1 MKRPAI
7 SLLFFLAA
15 GLVTFA
21 SPALAEDPIPLTQPL
36 HGYYTY
42 GKLSGVTA
50 EEAIRTGSAATTIP
64 MGLYSVTSSRDGGTY
79 TGVVV
84 GRSPFFHG
92 SRTTNIPTFIVPV
105 KIKTSDGHAFDPSA
119 ADSTCLS
126 SKVPLTVFQNSPLF
140 KTASFT
146 MNGKSVGTTQY
157 SDAFERAEFWQNVSV
172 TGNRFHTMLSPITT
186 LAEQTLTLTSAQGGD
201 FTGSFCGN
209 LAIINFATLDS
220 FVQSTIVPLVTSSG
234 GGPTSFPIIL
244 LYNAVMANPYIP
256 VTSDNCCILGYHNV
270 FASPSQTYGVMD
282 FDSSS
287 AFPGTEDISPSSH
300 EINEWVNDPLGNNAT
315 PLWGN
320 IGQVSGCQGNFEV
333 GDPLSGT
340 LFPSVT
346 LSSFT
351 YHMQELAFFSWFYGS
366 PSIATGT
373 SDFSNND
380 TFTGDAILCPPGGT
394 N

>member
-21 SPALAEDPIPLTQPL
+21 SPALAEDPIPLSQPL

-50 EEAIRTGSAATTIP
+50 EEAIRSGSTATTIP
-64 MGLYSVTSSRDGGTY
+64 MGLYSVTSSRDSNHY
-79 TGVVV
+79 AGVVV

-92 SRTTNIPTFIVPV
+92 SRTTNVPTFIVPV
-105 KIKTSDGHAFDPSA
+105 KIIAGGHTFDPSA
-119 ADSTCLS
+119 ADATCLS

-140 KTASFT
+140 QSVAFT
-146 MNGKSVGTTQY
+146 MNGIGVGTTQY
-157 SDAFERAEFWQNVSV
+157 IDAFQRAEFWENVSH

-186 LAEQTLTLTSAQGGD
+186 LAEQSLTLTSAHGGD
-201 FTGSFCGN
+201 FTGGFCGN
-209 LAIINFATLDS
+209 IGIIDFATFDS

-244 LYNAVMANPYIP
+244 LYNVVLADPFVSG
-256 VTSDNCCILGYHNV
+256 TSDNCCILGYHDV

-282 FDSSS
+282 FDSTA
-287 AFPGTEDISPSSH
+287 AFPGTEDISASSH
-300 EINEWVNDPLGNNAT
+300 EIGEWMNDPLGNNAT
-315 PLWGN
+315 PAWGH
-320 IGQVSGCQGNFEV
+320 IGQVSGCQNNFEV

-346 LSSFT
+346 LSGFT
-351 YHMQELAFFSWFYGS
+351 YHMQELAFFSWFYGA

-373 SDFSNND
+373 SDFSNHD
-380 TFTGDAILCPPGGT
+380 TFTSDAGSVCF
-394 N
+394 